1 MLAFA
6 KVLHITACIAM
17 IVIVLLQADK
27 GEGLSGAFGSGGT
40 GAIFG
45 KRGAT
50 GFFARVTAG
59 AAIIF
64 MLTSFW
70 LGLRSTTGRAAP
82 KTTVPI
88 DTSGFPVQ

>member
-1 MLAFA
+1 MAL
-6 KVLHITACIAM
+6 

-45 KRGAT
+45 KRGAS
-50 GFFARVTAG
+50 GFFAKVTAG
-59 AAIIF
+59 AAIVF

-70 LGLRSTTGRAAP
+70 LGWKGAGNVRPAGSGRA
-82 KTTVPI
+82 VPVLP
-88 DTSGFPVQ
+88 DTSSFPAQ